1 MKKRKSTAVSQTT
14 AENLES
20 RFDSGK
26 NVLDYFDADGA
37 IRRINV
43 DVPEWVLHGLD
54 VEARRRGITRQ
65 SLIKTWLV
73 DHLDEINRQRRAK
86 TA

>member
-1 MKKRKSTAVSQTT
+1 MAK
-14 AENLES
+14 NLES

-26 NVLDYFDADGA
+26 GVLDYFAVDGV

-43 DVPEWVLHGLD
+43 DVPGWVLNGLD
-54 VEARRRGITRQ
+54 VEAKRRGITRQ

-73 DHLDEINRQRRAK
+73 DHLDEINRQRLAK
-86 TA
+86 IA

>member
-1 MKKRKSTAVSQTT
+1 MKKKKSMTVSQTT

-26 NVLDYFDADGA
+26 NVLDYFDVDGA

-43 DVPEWVLHGLD
+43 DVPGWVLRGLD
-54 VEARRRGITRQ
+54 VEAKRRGITRQ

-73 DHLDEINRQRRAK
+73 DHLDEINRQMRPKIA
-86 TA
+86 